1 MNLDALQELDKTVL
15 LAFNGSGNLFMDY
28 FVLTLTSAYTWIAF
42 YVSLLYLVVKNNE
55 NWLKIVLVIGA
66 VALGLMIV
74 DGANLAFVKPFVA
87 RLRPLEAPGLQGLVV
102 PAEHYRAEGYS
113 FFSSHAANAFVVAV
127 FFALLVRDRF
137 FTAILVAWSTVV
149 SLTRLYLGV
158 HYPSDV
164 LTGMLSGSAV
174 AVFVYGLYRRLY
186 IRCSDKLHYISTKY
200 TRTGYSF
207 ADVDAVLCILLL
219 TFIYAA
225 FRAVLSI

>member
-1 MNLDALQELDKTVL
+1 M
-15 LAFNGSGNLFMDY
+15 
-28 FVLTLTSAYTWIAF
+28 
-42 YVSLLYLVVKNNE
+42 
-55 NWLKIVLVIGA
+55 
-66 VALGLMIV
+66 
-74 DGANLAFVKPFVA
+74 
-87 RLRPLEAPGLQGLVV
+87 
-102 PAEHYRAEGYS
+102 
-113 FFSSHAANAFVVAV
+113 AV